1 MEYEPGFH
9 NIQPDQKCRIIT
21 LQLAVPADVDMD
33 DVHDEISSMLSGAV
47 ASNQSNILD
56 WHYPTEYMPEVT
68 ASHEPVD
75 GEIFIGFDV
84 RVGAKP

>member
-1 MEYEPGFH
+1 MENEPGFH

-33 DVHDEISSMLSGAV
+33 DIHDEISSMLSGAV
-47 ASNQSNILD
+47 SSNQSNILD
-56 WHYPTEYMPEVT
+56 WRYPTEYMPEVT

-84 RVGAKP
+84 QIGAKP